1 MIKKALKGSLA
12 VAAGVAVG
20 LGAGG
25 VALAQDG
32 DDAPTAVT
40 GSFVDLGDG
49 IILNG
54 SLPGEGSS
62 VNKDVE
68 ASLLGLQLGEGDV
81 RLVYCIQIEVGLRG
95 SDVHEE
101 RTWDEVPVEDLPK
114 VLGVL
119 LAGYNGSNAAEL
131 IEAAGVSDKDISPY
145 TPEQVAYAG
154 TQAAVWALT
163 DKWVIDEDPTG
174 GEQGVDEAVAA
185 IQTHLLETEPA
196 DEPDMDPYFEAD
208 DSEAVVDGTTY
219 GPFTVSTNLGSVSFT
234 QPEGATIV
242 DENGEEVTEFTDGQT
257 FYVEFDE
264 EKSGTVSL
272 VTDSVIWTTP
282 VGRVFVPVNE
292 ENIPGQNLI
301 LAEAHEEE
309 IAAELEFEIV
319 VEDVP
324 SESPSAQPQLPET
337 GTSLT
342 MVAGIGAAVVAA
354 GVVALVL
361 MRRRAATAGA
371 DWGGDGE
378 EK

>member
-12 VAAGVAVG
+12 VAAGLAVG
-20 LGAGG
+20 MGASGA
-25 VALAQDG
+25 ALAQEG
-32 DDAPTAVT
+32 DPAPTAVT
-40 GSFVDLGDG
+40 GSYVDLGDG

-101 RTWDEVPVEDLPK
+101 RAWDEVPVEDLPK

-131 IEAAGVSDKDISPY
+131 IEAAGVSDKDLSPY
-145 TPEQVAYAG
+145 SPEQVAYAG
-154 TQAAVWALT
+154 TQAAIWSLT
-163 DKWVIDEDPTG
+163 DKWTADEDPTAG
-174 GEQGVDEAVAA
+174 GQGVDEAVIA
-185 IQTHLLETEPA
+185 IQEYLLETEPA
-196 DEPDMDPYFEAD
+196 EEPDMEPYFEAD
-208 DSEAVVDGTTY
+208 DSEAVVDGSTY
-219 GPFTVSTNLGSVSFT
+219 GPFTVSTNLGSVSFA

-242 DENGEEVTEFTDGQT
+242 DENGDEVTEFNDGQT
-257 FYVEFDE
+257 FYVEFDDSE
-264 EKSGTVSL
+264 SGSVSL

-282 VGRVFVPVNE
+282 VGRVFVPVNDE
-292 ENIPGQNLI
+292 DVPGQNLI

-309 IAAELEFEIV
+309 VAAELEFEIT

-324 SESPSAQPQLPET
+324 SESAQPQLPQT

-342 MVAGIGAAVVAA
+342 TVAGIGAAVVAA
-354 GVVALVL
+354 GVVALVF

-371 DWGGDGE
+371 DWGGDGDD
-378 EK
+378 K